1 MQNLPH
7 TVSSLSYDIPNQPP
21 RFENINLFSSD
32 RVLAETIARAGTGL
46 DAARLVE
53 FGAAM
58 GSSEMWDLA
67 AAIHRHT
74 PELHAFDRY
83 GRRIDEVE
91 YHPGYHEVM
100 RRALQSAISA
110 APWRGGK
117 YGHTLH
123 AALEYLLAK
132 VEPSVCCP
140 ITMTYAAPA
149 ALKHASEL
157 AAEWLP
163 RIVAAEYD
171 STSCPAPQKSG
182 VTIGM
187 AMTEKQ
193 GGSDLRANTTR
204 ADPLD
209 NGWYLLNGH
218 KWFCSAPMSDAFLT
232 LAQAPAGLTCFL
244 VQRFRRDQRH
254 NGMHIMRLKDKVGDR
269 ANASSEIEYVDAEA
283 AIVGEEGR
291 GIRTLLEMVHHTRLD
306 CALAPAAYM
315 QTALAQAIWHTAHR
329 SAFGKRLIDQPLMRQ
344 VLADLAIE
352 TEAATML
359 AFRLARSFDEM
370 DHDES
375 AKLFSRLATP
385 VAKYWLN
392 KRVIAHVAECM
403 ECHGGGGYVEEW
415 PIARFYRQA
424 PLNGIWEGS
433 GNVICLDVLRA
444 LARSPESADAVVSE
458 LRLAAG
464 ANRLFDSVV
473 IEFES
478 ALRQPAE
485 ADARRLAGNM
495 ALLLEA
501 SLMIRHAPPADSD
514 LFCAARLGAEVAVSY
529 GALPGKPDV
538 DAIIARA
545 MPVV

>member
-1 MQNLPH
+1 MENVPH
-7 TVSSLSYDIPNQPP
+7 TVAHFDEVPNQPP
-21 RFENINLFSSD
+21 PFVNMNLFSCD
-32 RVLAETIARAGTGL
+32 RVLAETVAREGKAI

-58 GSSEMWDLA
+58 GSADMWAIA
-67 AAIHRHT
+67 ATIHRHT
-74 PELHAFDRY
+74 PELHSFDRY
-83 GRRIDEVE
+83 GGRIDEVE

-100 RRALQSAISA
+100 RRGIQSGISA
-110 APWRGGK
+110 APWRGEK
-117 YGHTLH
+117 CGHTLH

-149 ALKHASEL
+149 ALDHAPKL

-163 RIVAAEYD
+163 RIAAAEYD
-171 STSCPAPQKSG
+171 SSSRVAAEKRG

-204 ADPLD
+204 ADPLGD
-209 NGWYLLNGH
+209 DWYLLNGH

-232 LAQAPAGLTCFL
+232 LAQTTDGLTCFL
-244 VQRFRRDQRH
+244 VQRFRRDQRR
-254 NGMHIMRLKDKVGDR
+254 NGMHVMRLKDKVGDR

-283 AIVGEEGR
+283 VIVGEKGR

-315 QTALAQAIWHTAHR
+315 QTALAQAIWYTTHR
-329 SAFGKRLIDQPLMRQ
+329 SAFGKRLVDQPLMRQ

-352 TEAATML
+352 AEAATML
-359 AFRLARSFDEM
+359 AFRLSRSFDEM
-370 DHDES
+370 EQDES

-385 VAKYWLN
+385 VAKYWVN

-415 PIARFYRQA
+415 PIARFYRQS

-444 LARSPESADAVVSE
+444 LSRNPESADVVISE
-458 LRLAAG
+458 LMIAVG
-464 ANRLFDSVV
+464 ANRIFDAEVLQFQS
-473 IEFES
+473 S
-478 ALRQPAE
+478 LRQPIE
-485 ADARRLAGNM
+485 ADARRLAGKM
-495 ALLLEA
+495 ALLLQA
-501 SLMIRHAPPADSD
+501 SLMLRYAPSADSD
-514 LFCAARLGAEVAVSY
+514 LFCASRLGAEPVAAY
-529 GALPGKPDV
+529 GALPGRADV

-545 MPVV
+545 TPAL

>member
-1 MQNLPH
+1 MQNVPH
-7 TVSSLSYDIPNQPP
+7 TAALFDEVPNQPP
-21 RFENINLFSSD
+21 RFENVNLFSSD
-32 RVLAETIARAGTGL
+32 RVLAESVAREGRAIN
-46 DAARLVE
+46 AAPLEE

-58 GSSEMWDLA
+58 GSAEMWDRA
-67 AAIHRHT
+67 AAMHRHT
-74 PELHAFDRY
+74 PDLHAFDRY
-83 GRRIDEVE
+83 GRRINEVE
-91 YHPGYHEVM
+91 YHPAYHEVM
-100 RRALQSAISA
+100 RRALQSGISA
-110 APWRGGK
+110 APWRGDK
-117 YGHTLH
+117 CGHTLH
-123 AALEYLLAK
+123 ATLEYLLAK

-149 ALKHASEL
+149 ALNHAPGL

-163 RIVAAEYD
+163 RITAPEYD
-171 STSCPAPQKSG
+171 PSSCPAAEKRG

-209 NGWYLLNGH
+209 DGWYLLNGH

-232 LAQAPAGLTCFL
+232 LAQAPGGLTCFL
-244 VQRFRRDQRH
+244 VARFPREGRP
-254 NGMHIMRLKDKVGDR
+254 NGVHVMRLKDKVGDR

-306 CALAPAAYM
+306 CTLAPAAYM
-315 QTALAQAIWHTAHR
+315 QTALAQALWHTAHR

-352 TEAATML
+352 AEAATML
-359 AFRLARSFDEM
+359 AFRVSRSFDEM
-370 DHDES
+370 EEDES

-385 VAKYWLN
+385 AAKYWLN

-403 ECHGGGGYVEEW
+403 ECHGGSGYVEEW

-444 LARSPESADAVVSE
+444 LARNPESADVLISE

-464 ANRLFDSVV
+464 ANRIFDSAVV
-473 IEFES
+473 ELES
-478 ALRQPAE
+478 VLRHPVE
-485 ADARRLAGNM
+485 AGARRLAGQM

-501 SLMIRHAPPADSD
+501 SLMLRHAPPADSD
-514 LFCAARLGAEVAVSY
+514 LFCQSRLAAEPVATY
-529 GALPGKPDV
+529 GALRDKADV

-545 MPVV
+545 MPIV

>member
-1 MQNLPH
+1 MLNLPH
-7 TVSSLSYDIPNQPP
+7 TASLPDEAPNQPP

-32 RVLAETIARAGTGL
+32 RVLGETIAREGTGL
-46 DAARLVE
+46 NAAPLVD
-53 FGAAM
+53 FGTAI
-58 GSSEMWDLA
+58 GSAEMWDLA
-67 AAIHRHT
+67 ATIHRHT

-83 GRRIDEVE
+83 GRHIDEVE
-91 YHPGYHEVM
+91 YHPGYHKVM

-110 APWRGGK
+110 APWRGDQF
-117 YGHTLH
+117 GHTIH

-149 ALKHASEL
+149 ALKYAPGL

-171 STSCPAPQKSG
+171 SKSCPASQKRG

-204 ADPLD
+204 AVPLD

-254 NGMHIMRLKDKVGDR
+254 NGMHIRRLKDKVGDR

-306 CALAPAAYM
+306 CAVAPAAYM

-352 TEAATML
+352 AEAATML
-359 AFRLARSFDEM
+359 AFRVARSFDEM

-444 LARSPESADAVVSE
+444 LSHNPESADAVLSE
-458 LRLAAG
+458 LMLATG
-464 ANRLFDSVV
+464 ANRRFDSAVAQ
-473 IEFES
+473 FES
-478 ALRQPAE
+478 TLRQPAE

-538 DAIIARA
+538 DAIIVRA
-545 MPVV
+545 LPVV